1 VDSKRLDDFRRNPQ
15 KFIDLAAEII
25 NRTKRMALVDGIKYQ
40 RIGDDAYYAQ
50 QLFESQELSGYLKS
64 MIDVN
69 KSVHE
74 QVIYQSDTER
84 TFAED
89 LEKNEAIKVYAKL
102 PAWFKVPTPL
112 GPYNPDWAILVDK
125 PEGERLYL
133 VVETK
138 SSLFTDDLRDRESAK
153 INCGKAHFKA
163 LASGDNPASFFPAR
177 SLDDVLQFEPTRA

>member
-1 VDSKRLDDFRRNPQ
+1 
-15 KFIDLAAEII
+15 
-25 NRTKRMALVDGIKYQ
+25 
-40 RIGDDAYYAQ
+40 
-50 QLFESQELSGYLKS
+50 
-64 MIDVN
+64 MIDAN

-102 PAWFKVPTPL
+102 PSWFKVSTPL
-112 GPYNPDWAILVDK
+112 GPYNPDWAVLVDK

-153 INCGKAHFKA
+153 INCGKAHFQA
-163 LASGDNPASFFPAR
+163 LAAGDNPAFFLPAR
-177 SLDDVLQFEPTRA
+177 SLDDVFRFEPSRA

>member
-1 VDSKRLDDFRRNPQ
+1 
-15 KFIDLAAEII
+15 
-25 NRTKRMALVDGIKYQ
+25 
-40 RIGDDAYYAQ
+40 
-50 QLFESQELSGYLKS
+50 
-64 MIDVN
+64 MIDAN

-102 PAWFKVPTPL
+102 PAWFKISTPL
-112 GPYNPDWAILVDK
+112 GPYNPDWAVLVDR

-138 SSLFTDDLRDRESAK
+138 NPSGQLLTQGLRDIESKK
-153 INCGKAHFKA
+153 IECGKAHFKA
-163 LASGDNPASFFPAR
+163 LATGNNPAFYLVAR
-177 SLDDVLQFEPTRA
+177 ALDDVFQFEP